1 MAKGG
6 VALVTGA
13 SRGIGKATALR
24 LAADGYD
31 VAVNY
36 RRQRQAAERVVA
48 EIREL
53 GREALALG
61 ADISDPSAVDAM
73 VHRTTR
79 DLGSVRVLVNNA
91 GIYHRTTFEALQPAR
106 WTRTLK
112 VDLTGPFLLCRRLAP
127 LMKKVRW
134 GRIVNISS
142 QLALRGTD
150 HGADYAAAKAG
161 LLGLTRSL
169 ALELAPFGITVNA
182 VAPGTIDTDIIAD
195 YSAEDRRER
204 SRRIPLGRI
213 GRPEEVASVVSFL
226 ASEEA
231 GYLTGA
237 TILITGGGYIA

>member
-1 MAKGG
+1 M
-6 VALVTGA
+6 
-13 SRGIGKATALR
+13 KA
-24 LAADGYD
+24 
-31 VAVNY
+31 
-36 RRQRQAAERVVA
+36 E
-48 EIREL
+48 
-53 GREALALG
+53 
-61 ADISDPSAVDAM
+61 
-73 VHRTTR
+73 
-79 DLGSVRVLVNNA
+79 
-91 GIYHRTTFEALQPAR
+91 
-106 WTRTLK
+106 
-112 VDLTGPFLLCRRLAP
+112 
-127 LMKKVRW
+127 RW

-142 QLALRGTD
+142 QLAFRGTD

-182 VAPGTIDTDIIAD
+182 IALGTIDTDIITD
-195 YSAEDRRER
+195 YSAEDRLER